1 MDIVLRASVMFAV
14 MYLLLRLLGKRE
26 LGQMTPFE
34 LVTLVVLGDLMQQ
47 GVTQSDFSLVGA
59 SLAIATFAFWSVAL
73 SWLSYLFPRA
83 ERVLE
88 GEALVLICN
97 GELIQKNLRRDR
109 ITRSEIESEM
119 RLAGIGSMKDVAWAL
134 LEPNGRMSFIR
145 HPAKDAGTPA
155 VKDDQPDLV

>member
-1 MDIVLRASVMFAV
+1 MDIVLRATVMFAV

-97 GELIQKNLRRDR
+97 GELIEKNLRRDR
-109 ITRSEIESEM
+109 ITRREIESEM
-119 RLAGIGSMKDVAWAL
+119 RLAGISSMKDVAWAL

-145 HPAKDAGTPA
+145 HPSNDASTAA
-155 VKDDQPDLV
+155 VKNRPDVI

>member
-1 MDIVLRASVMFAV
+1 MEIVLRATAMFAI

-47 GVTQSDFSLVGA
+47 GVTQGDFSVVG
-59 SLAIATFAFWSVAL
+59 STLAIATFAFWSVSL

-83 ERVLE
+83 EKMLE

-97 GELIQKNLRRDR
+97 GELIEKNLRRDR
-109 ITRSEIESEM
+109 ITRREIESEM
-119 RLAGIGSMKDVAWAL
+119 RLAGIASMSEVAWAL
-134 LEPNGRMSFIR
+134 LEPNGKMSFIKR
-145 HPAKDAGTPA
+145 DRRDVVERADGA
-155 VKDDQPDLV
+155 V